1 MSHHLKK
8 PLIPFTAIVGQ
19 ELMKKALLLNAI
31 NPTIGGVLI
40 RGEKGTA
47 KSSAVRAL
55 AEILP
60 MMNVVPGC
68 PFSCDPIKESE
79 LCELCAEKKGKKSLP
94 GPVKQRIRVVNLP
107 VGATEDRVVGTID
120 IEKALKEG
128 IKALEPG
135 ILADANRGIL
145 YIDEVNL
152 LDDHVVDV
160 LLDAA
165 AMGVNT
171 VEREG
176 ISFSHPA
183 RFILIGTMNP
193 EEGELRPQLLD
204 RFGLQV
210 SVEVLNNP
218 EERMTIVK
226 TAEEFLANPEQ
237 FRLKFEDRQEVIS
250 NRIRQA
256 IEILPKVTLS
266 DELVRKAVEVCIGL
280 GVRTHRAEITIVR
293 AAKTIAAFDG
303 RNEVNQK
310 DLREAIELALPHR
323 MRRRPFEEPKVD
335 PQQLDD
341 IMNQPPK
348 ENTGDNTGENQQT
361 PDLQHGEQNKSH
373 EQQDQ
378 PERDKQDDSST
389 SKGSNPHEQR
399 VYGIGSLI
407 DTDQMKTPEKRT
419 LEKRYAPGRRFD
431 TNGGDHRGQYIG
443 AEKKKVGSDIALDAT
458 IRAVAPYQKTRESE
472 ALAVVIRSDELLKK
486 RRIGKTSTACLFVVD
501 ASGSMGVEKRMEAA
515 KGAVFSLLEES
526 YKNRDRVGLIAFRGE
541 GADLVLPLTSSIDL
555 AYNRLSELPTGG
567 KTPLAAGL
575 QKAIRTLMNEKQ
587 KYPSLIPL
595 LVLITDGRANV
606 GNGGKLKEEISLI
619 ADDLF
624 KAGIETVIIDTEVR
638 KKGRFSIQL
647 GFCPFI
653 AERTHG
659 RYFRMSDLTA
669 NSVSEVVMS
678 GLSISMA
685 TM

>member
-8 PLIPFTAIVGQ
+8 PLIPFTAIIGQ

-31 NPTIGGVLI
+31 NPAIGGVLI

-55 AEILP
+55 AEVLP
-60 MMNVVPGC
+60 MMKVVPGC
-68 PFSCDPIKESE
+68 PFSCDPKKESE
-79 LCELCAEKKGKKSLP
+79 LCELCSAKKKRDELP
-94 GPVKQRIRVVNLP
+94 GHLEQQVRVVNLP

-120 IEKALKEG
+120 IERALKEG

-176 ISFSHPA
+176 ISFSHPS

-210 SVEVLNNP
+210 SVEALDDP
-218 EERMTIVK
+218 DERMAIVK
-226 TAEEFLANPEQ
+226 TVEEFSASPDKY
-237 FRLKFEDRQEVIS
+237 RLKYKSDQKAIS
-250 NRIRQA
+250 GQIKRA
-256 IEILPKVTLS
+256 IKNLPKVSIS
-266 DELVRKAVEVCIGL
+266 DELVRKAVDVCIGL

-293 AAKTIAAFDG
+293 TAKTIAAFDG
-303 RNEVNQK
+303 RFEVSQD
-310 DLREAIELALPHR
+310 DLRQAIELAIPHR

-341 IMNQPPK
+341 LMNQPPQ
-348 ENTGDNTGENQQT
+348 EDQGENQNN
-361 PDLQHGEQNKSH
+361 PDQ
-373 EQQDQ
+373 Q
-378 PERDKQDDSST
+378 PEDKTETQEQEQEQRSEQDNCNDSPSL
-389 SKGSNPHEQR
+389 KGSSPAEQR
-399 VYGIGSLI
+399 VYDIGSPI
-407 DTDQMKTPEKRT
+407 DPEQVKIQKTRT
-419 LEKRYAPGRRFD
+419 MEKRYAPGRRFK
-431 TNGGDHRGQYIG
+431 TSGGDRRGQYTG
-443 AEKKKVGSDIALDAT
+443 AEKRHSGSDIALDAT
-458 IRAVAPYQKTRESE
+458 IRAVSPYQVRRESE
-472 ALAVVIRSDELLKK
+472 DLAVVIRSDELLQKK
-486 RRIGKTSTACLFVVD
+486 RIGKTATACLFVVD

-515 KGAVFSLLEES
+515 KGAVFSLLEDS
-526 YKNRDRVGLIAFRGE
+526 YKNRDRVGLVAFRGE

-575 QKAIRTLMNEKQ
+575 QKALSTLMTEKR

-606 GNGGKLKEEISLI
+606 GSGGKIKDEIASI
-619 ADDLF
+619 ADDLVR
-624 KAGIETVIIDTEVR
+624 ADIVTLVIDTEAG
-638 KKGRFSIQL
+638 KKNGFGIQL

-653 AERTHG
+653 AEQTCG
-659 RYFRMSDLTA
+659 KYFRLSDLTA
-669 NSVSEVVMS
+669 NDVSRAVLS
-678 GLSISMA
+678 GLSASLVM
-685 TM
+685 T

>member
-19 ELMKKALLLNAI
+19 EQMKKALLLNAI
-31 NPTIGGVLI
+31 NPAIGGVLI

-47 KSSAVRAL
+47 KSSAVRAM

-60 MMNVVPGC
+60 DLKVVPGC
-68 PFSCDPIKESE
+68 PFSCDPKKQSE
-79 LCELCAEKKGKKSLP
+79 LCDICAEKIEANSLP
-94 GPVKQRIRVVNLP
+94 APVKRQIRVVNLP

-120 IEKALKEG
+120 IERALKEG

-210 SVEVLNNP
+210 SVEAIENP
-218 EERMTIVK
+218 DERMEIVR
-226 TAEEFLANPEQ
+226 TAEEFFKNPDK
-237 FRLKFEDRQEVIS
+237 FRKKFKSAQRSIS
-250 NRIRQA
+250 KQIQKAMR
-256 IEILPKVTLS
+256 ILPNVTIS
-266 DELVRKAVEVCIGL
+266 DALIRKAVDICISL

-293 AAKTIAAFDG
+293 TAKTIAAFDG
-303 RNEVNQK
+303 RYEVTQE

-341 IMNQPPK
+341 LMNQLQK
-348 ENTGDNTGENQQT
+348 EQTDQPHENPTEKQEDCREPETQT
-361 PDLQHGEQNKSH
+361 ESPDMTDQDPQNKS
-373 EQQDQ
+373 QSSSGNS
-378 PERDKQDDSST
+378 PE
-389 SKGSNPHEQR
+389 EQR
-399 VYGIGSLI
+399 VYSIGSPI
-407 DTDQMKTPEKRT
+407 DMDQMRTYEKKT
-419 LEKRYAPGRRFD
+419 LEKRYAPGRRYE
-431 TNGGDHRGQYIG
+431 TNGADRRGQYIG
-443 AEKKKVGSDIALDAT
+443 AHKKLTGTDIAFDAT
-458 IRAVAPYQKTRESE
+458 IRAVAPYQKKRKSDN
-472 ALAVVIRSDELLKK
+472 LAVVIRGDELLQK
-486 RRIGKTSTACLFVVD
+486 RRIGKTATACLFVVD
-501 ASGSMGVEKRMEAA
+501 ASGSMGVEQRMEAA

-526 YKNRDRVGLIAFRGE
+526 YQNRDRVGLIAFRGE
-541 GADLVLPLTSSIDL
+541 KADLILPLTSSIDL
-555 AYNRLSELPTGG
+555 AFARLSELPTGG
-567 KTPLAAGL
+567 KTPLIAGL
-575 QKAIRTLMNEKQ
+575 QKALTTLLHEKR
-587 KYPSLIPL
+587 KYPSLIPIMI
-595 LVLITDGRANV
+595 LITDGRANV
-606 GNGGKLKEEISLI
+606 GNGGRLKEEIASVSE
-619 ADDLF
+619 DLAR
-624 KAGIETVIIDTEVR
+624 AGIETVIIDTEPR
-638 KKGRFSIQL
+638 KKNGFGLQL
-647 GFCPFI
+647 GFCPSI
-653 AERTHG
+653 AEHTRG
-659 RYFRMSDLTA
+659 RYYRMSDL
-669 NSVSEVVMS
+669 SVDTVSGAVLSSLADNRVVS
-678 GLSISMA
+678 
-685 TM
+685 